1 MSTKKDSFRT
11 WWRTKTSAFIIKN
24 ILIASIICLVIL
36 IAVVLWLKRYT
47 EHGMEVEVP
56 ELIGLSAT
64 EAELVV
70 AGADLQIEIIDSTYS
85 RKVPL
90 GTIVEQ
96 NPPAYSHAKHRRTI
110 YAIINARTR
119 KQVVLPELRDMSL
132 RQVESSLNQLGLK
145 VGEIEY
151 EPSEFRDL
159 VLDLKIGGKSLEPGQ
174 RIAEGSAVN
183 IVVGHGLG
191 TEMVR
196 TPDLRGLSLQ
206 DARTSLLN
214 SQLIIGA
221 VEYDSELTEETEAL
235 YMVYQQTPE
244 AGSMILEGSAVNVNL
259 STDPEKVVTADNEK
273 NEDSFF

>member
-36 IAVVLWLKRYT
+36 TTVVLWLKRYT

-56 ELIGLSAT
+56 ELIGLNTT

-70 AGADLQIEIIDSTYS
+70 AGADLQMEIIDSTYS

-159 VLDLKIGGKSLEPGQ
+159 VLDLKIGGKSIEAGQ
-174 RIAEGSAVN
+174 RIAEGSAIN

-221 VEYDSELTEETEAL
+221 VEYDEELTEETEAL

-244 AGSMILEGSAVNVNL
+244 AGSMMLEGSAVNVNL
-259 STDPEKVVTADNEK
+259 STNPEKVVTADNEK

>member
-1 MSTKKDSFRT
+1 MSTKKDSFRA

-36 IAVVLWLKRYT
+36 TTVVLWLKRYT

-56 ELIGLSAT
+56 ELIGLNTT

-70 AGADLQIEIIDSTYS
+70 AGADLQMEIIDSTYS

-159 VLDLKIGGKSLEPGQ
+159 VLDLKIGGKSIEAGQ
-174 RIAEGSAVN
+174 RIAEGSAIN

-221 VEYDSELTEETEAL
+221 VEYDEELTEETEAL

-244 AGSMILEGSAVNVNL
+244 AGSMMLEGSAVNVNL
-259 STDPEKVVTADNEK
+259 STNPEKVVTADNEK